1 MRLVTRHL
9 VCSAMIAAGLIPA
22 GCSREPTQVTGTAT
36 FDISPPA
43 DAVLE
48 ITLQEVS
55 ETAETATTLGVSRV
69 GALKAS
75 PATFTLPYD
84 AGRVADDR
92 EYAVQ
97 ARIVSGDVVLATS
110 GLQPVLTGGHGA
122 AVTLA
127 LRQPASGLAAAPLL
141 RGMFVVDDDRPQF
154 TPCGEQRA
162 VAVDTGGDFAAIEEA
177 YLGARRSA
185 EEPLLA
191 RVEGR
196 VGGDPPTLTV
206 TKFVSIARDQN
217 CDSP

>member
-1 MRLVTRHL
+1 MRLVTRQL
-9 VCSAMIAAGLIPA
+9 VCSALIAAGVISA
-22 GCSREPTQVTGTAT
+22 GCSREPTQITGTAT
-36 FDISPPA
+36 FEIAPPA

-84 AGRVADDR
+84 AKLVADDR

-97 ARIVSGDVVLATS
+97 ARIVSGDVVLASS

-122 AVTLA
+122 TVTLA
-127 LRQPASGLAAAPLL
+127 LRPAAGPLAAAPLV
-141 RGMFVVDDDRPQF
+141 RGLFVAGDERPQF
-154 TPCGEQRA
+154 TPCGDERA
-162 VAVDTGGDFAAIEEA
+162 VAVDTGGDFAALEEA

-185 EEPLLA
+185 GEPLLA
-191 RVEGR
+191 RVEGS
-196 VGGDPPTLTV
+196 VGGDPLTLTV

-217 CDSP
+217 CASP

>member
-1 MRLVTRHL
+1 MRLVPRHL
-9 VCSAMIAAGLIPA
+9 VCSALIAAGLIAA
-22 GCSREPTQVTGTAT
+22 GCSRAPAQVTGTAT
-36 FDISPPA
+36 FDISPPP

-55 ETAETATTLGVSRV
+55 ETAGTATTLGVSRV

-84 AGRVADDR
+84 ARQVADDR

-122 AVTLA
+122 TVTLA
-127 LRQPASGLAAAPLL
+127 MRQPASGLVAAPLL
-141 RGMFVVDDDRPQF
+141 RGMFVLDDDRPQF
-154 TPCGEQRA
+154 TPCGEQRS
-162 VAVDTGGDFAAIEEA
+162 VAVDTGGDFAAMKEA
-177 YLGARRSA
+177 YAGARRSA
-185 EEPLLA
+185 KEPLLA

-196 VGGDPPTLTV
+196 VGGDPPALTV
-206 TKFVSIARDQN
+206 TKFVSIGRDQD

>member
-1 MRLVTRHL
+1 MRLSTRHL
-9 VCSAMIAAGLIPA
+9 VCSALIAAGQILA

-36 FDISPPA
+36 FGISPPA

-55 ETAETATTLGVSRV
+55 RTGATATTLGVSRV
-69 GALKAS
+69 AALKAS

-84 AGRVADDR
+84 GRQVTDDR

-97 ARIVSGDVVLATS
+97 ARIVSGDVVLASS

-122 AVTLA
+122 TVTLA
-127 LRQPASGLAAAPLL
+127 LQPPAIRPAAVPLV
-141 RGMFVVDDDRPQF
+141 RGMFVVDGDRPQF
-154 TPCGEQRA
+154 TSCGEQRA
-162 VAVDTGGDFAAIEEA
+162 VAVDTGGDFAALEAA

-191 RVEGR
+191 RVEGS
-196 VGGDPPTLTV
+196 VGGDPPRLIV
-206 TKFVSIARDQN
+206 TKFVSIARDQH